1 MEYTKKKANDRSTVV
16 LASGEE
22 LDITGCVAE
31 LREGALIG
39 ETGLL
44 DEQARNATVR
54 THAESEFLVLDSETF
69 NRILKDD
76 MLRKKREK
84 LRALREILPH
94 SVLKEGAEAV
104 FDRIANFFKEETR
117 ALRSVLVKQGERTD
131 SVWIILKGQCVLL
144 EEKEEEGITGNK
156 FVSHTRA
163 VGTLMQGQF
172 VGLDSVMFQQD
183 EKFSVQVSSASAEL
197 FQISRKDIWTQVPP
211 QIMEKIRRLATA
223 QRMWRDNLDCD
234 RAIRQAGRGSK
245 DDDLKREME
254 ERTRPK
260 IKDSPYIKDKM
271 NQGYRNLEAICT
283 HYPDHIPEELDF
295 VRNSRNPDFF
305 LNMQLVSKENNS
317 TVVTEDSPGDTAN
330 RRFNTLRPLILS
342 KHNNSND
349 YLAPTMTGSISD
361 RSVANSSKSFD
372 FSKSVDFPSEDPN
385 MSNAEEGDILKPDS
399 PRGDG
404 KDSFLP
410 INLLIESATKRATY
424 GVIARQNEG
433 RIQKS
438 FESISQRKTKKP
450 SPSLLMQGFQSVA
463 MRRIKGLTAD
473 AQEMMMGQSQESK
486 ALEAETLTDL
496 PCVKESAEPESEP
509 MPPSASPSGEQKA
522 PSVMQK
528 LEGIRNNSKAS
539 SYSSS
544 VPRLGR
550 AVSPHKKYGVNI
562 SPDAVQTTFVCM
574 SFKEPPPS
582 PSQPESPRPSA
593 TKPSGPKRQSTMQQL
608 AALVSPGSSSSG
620 GQPELVINSRSEQQ
634 QQEVTTPN
642 EKKEKRGFIRRG
654 RSSLENIGTT
664 PMNQGSTL
672 PFAQPQS
679 RMEVTNSEEIKVP
692 KKGS

>member
-1 MEYTKKKANDRSTVV
+1 
-16 LASGEE
+16 
-22 LDITGCVAE
+22 
-31 LREGALIG
+31 
-39 ETGLL
+39 
-44 DEQARNATVR
+44 
-54 THAESEFLVLDSETF
+54 
-69 NRILKDD
+69 
-76 MLRKKREK
+76 
-84 LRALREILPH
+84 
-94 SVLKEGAEAV
+94 
-104 FDRIANFFKEETR
+104 
-117 ALRSVLVKQGERTD
+117 
-131 SVWIILKGQCVLL
+131 
-144 EEKEEEGITGNK
+144 
-156 FVSHTRA
+156 
-163 VGTLMQGQF
+163 
-172 VGLDSVMFQQD
+172 
-183 EKFSVQVSSASAEL
+183 
-197 FQISRKDIWTQVPP
+197 
-211 QIMEKIRRLATA
+211 
-223 QRMWRDNLDCD
+223 
-234 RAIRQAGRGSK
+234 
-245 DDDLKREME
+245 
-254 ERTRPK
+254 
-260 IKDSPYIKDKM
+260 
-271 NQGYRNLEAICT
+271 
-283 HYPDHIPEELDF
+283 
-295 VRNSRNPDFF
+295 
-305 LNMQLVSKENNS
+305 
-317 TVVTEDSPGDTAN
+317 
-330 RRFNTLRPLILS
+330 
-342 KHNNSND
+342 
-349 YLAPTMTGSISD
+349 
-361 RSVANSSKSFD
+361 
-372 FSKSVDFPSEDPN
+372 

-410 INLLIESATKRATY
+410 ISLLVESATKRATY

-438 FESISQRKTKKP
+438 FESLSQRKTKKP

-486 ALEAETLTDL
+486 DLEAETLTDL

-528 LEGIRNNSKAS
+528 LEGIRNTSKAS
-539 SYSSS
+539 SYCSS

-550 AVSPHKKYGVNI
+550 AVSPHKKYGVQ
-562 SPDAVQTTFVCM
+562 SVSADAVQTTFVCM

-582 PSQPESPRPSA
+582 PSQPSSPRPAA